1 MSVYK
6 LKLQFIF
13 ILFIDL
19 LLKVVLFLISFLL
32 LIDSVWKVNLLTYPN
47 VYFTNFSRRVKN
59 NTKYTV

>member
-19 LLKVVLFLISFLL
+19 LPKVVLFLISFLL